1 MALRLYLLTNVNG
14 VEVTVEMKQEE
25 LVSLTKF
32 RQRVESQ
39 GNFIWKAKEEQ
50 LTTLKMYLY
59 ATTET
64 AEQIVQLGWQQQGFF
79 AFGNGIFSWC
89 KQQEKK

>member
-1 MALRLYLLTNVNG
+1 MKPLFHIKDNTMALRLYLLTNVNG

-39 GNFIWKAKEEQ
+39 GNFI
-50 LTTLKMYLY
+50 
-59 ATTET
+59 
-64 AEQIVQLGWQQQGFF
+64 
-79 AFGNGIFSWC
+79 
-89 KQQEKK
+89 